1 MIVLDLMMPEMN
13 GIEFL
18 GALNDTGID
27 LPVIVQTG
35 QGGIDTVVQA
45 MRAGAFDFVV
55 KPVSPERISAS
66 IINALKLDQR
76 EAKARAGRRSRSSAV
91 TFDDIVSASPAM
103 MRVLDLAHRASQSN
117 IPVVLEGESGVGK
130 ELVARAIQ
138 AASDRAG
145 KPFITVNCG
154 AIPHNLVE
162 SILFGHEK
170 GAFTGAAERHVG
182 KFMEADGGTLFL
194 DEIGDL
200 PLEVQVKLL
209 RAVQQGKSRRSARAS
224 RRKSMSG

>member
-1 MIVLDLMMPEMN
+1 
-13 GIEFL
+13 
-18 GALNDTGID
+18 
-27 LPVIVQTG
+27 
-35 QGGIDTVVQA
+35 
-45 MRAGAFDFVV
+45 
-55 KPVSPERISAS
+55 
-66 IINALKLDQR
+66 
-76 EAKARAGRRSRSSAV
+76 
-91 TFDDIVSASPAM
+91 M
-103 MRVLDLAHRASQSN
+103 MRVIDLARRAAQSN

-138 AASDRAG
+138 AGSDRSG
-145 KPFITVNCG
+145 QPFVTVNCG

-200 PLEVQVKLL
+200 PLDVQVKLL
-209 RAVQQGKSRRSARAS
+209 RAVQQGEIETVGARMPQKVDVRLISATNKDLIEEVKAGRFREDLYYRLNVFPITMPALAPPQGGHFLSRSCLRRPFLRRAEDQSAARDQ
-224 RRKSMSG
+224 RRCHGVADGL